1 MKNRSV
7 FAVLLVVSLMAAV
20 GMAGF
25 TPYKSAL
32 VDSDPA
38 VPALPDGFKDFAGK
52 WLAYNVI
59 SLDKGKS
66 ASREPGI
73 HLEIAENT
81 YRVEGASCDKPTFTV
96 REINLNDFLKG
107 KPEPA
112 GSIEFYEKHFKI
124 LETGC
129 DNIEPAAVALI
140 NSRTLAAV
148 VGNDLIY
155 FETDKSMSEGDLVI
169 ESTMQAESSEK
180 PLYEIHAQIPVLKKE
195 KSEKFNQAAQSI
207 IQNELNDFREGFVNY
222 EVPPEMANYRSF
234 MWIGYDVPLLTEELI
249 SIRFT
254 VDYMMAGAAH
264 PGHHFRV
271 FNYDLKNDEPISP
284 DETLMNSTQMLKFL
298 SEACLKSLDKPDF
311 PLFPEGLEPKY
322 SNFQNWNLTK
332 TGLRI
337 SFDPYQVAPYA
348 AGPQEVIIPYADI
361 KELVRPDSA
370 VGAFVAQH

>member
-1 MKNRSV
+1 MIVCFSG
-7 FAVLLVVSLMAAV
+7 FSL
-20 GMAGF
+20 
-25 TPYKSAL
+25 KSATRTGNHST
-32 VDSDPA
+32 VDD
-38 VPALPDGFKDFAGK
+38 LGDFSGK

-59 SLDKGKS
+59 SLQNGKP
-66 ASREPGI
+66 AREPGI
-73 HLEIAENT
+73 HLEISKNSF
-81 YRVEGASCDKPTFTV
+81 RVEDKACEKPV
-96 REINLNDFLKG
+96 YAIRETSQKDFLQG
-107 KPEPA
+107 KPIPE
-112 GSIEFYEKHFKI
+112 GSIEFYEDHFKY
-124 LETGC
+124 LESGC
-129 DNIEPAAVALI
+129 ADLEPSAVALV
-140 NSRTLAAV
+140 NTRTLAAV
-148 VGNDLIY
+148 SGNDLIY
-155 FETDKSMSEGDLVI
+155 FERDQSVKEGDLSI
-169 ESTMQAESSEK
+169 ISTLQAESSEK
-180 PLYEIHAQIPVLKKE
+180 PLVEVHAQIPVLQLE
-195 KSEKFNQAAQSI
+195 NAERFNQAVRSLVL
-207 IQNELNDFREGFVNY
+207 NELNEFQQGFNTY

-284 DETLMNSTQMLKFL
+284 DETLMNSPEMLKFL
-298 SEACLKSLDKPDF
+298 SKACLKSLDKPDF

-322 SNFQNWNLTK
+322 ENFQNWNLTK